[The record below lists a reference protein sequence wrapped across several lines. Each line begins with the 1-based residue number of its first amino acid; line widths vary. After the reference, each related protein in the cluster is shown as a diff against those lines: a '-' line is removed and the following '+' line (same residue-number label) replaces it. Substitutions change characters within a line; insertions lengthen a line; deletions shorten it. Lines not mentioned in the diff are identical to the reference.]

1 MKKNIALLAGGFS
14 GEYEISIKSAE
25 NIARHINEALYNVFT
40 IYITEKSWFFRTA
53 ENQQIEIDK
62 NNFSLHLDGAVVF
75 FDAVFIA
82 IHGTPG
88 EDGKMQGY
96 FDLLQI
102 PYTGCNVIT
111 SALTFNKF
119 YCNKIVSELAIVNVA
134 HSIHLRKKQPFDEKN
149 IAQQLQFPVFVKPA
163 EGGSS
168 IGMSKVTEI
177 SKLKPAIQ
185 KAFKEDNQILIEEFI
200 QGREISCGVF
210 NTQEEILALPL
221 TEIKSG
227 KDFFDYEAKYS
238 PGMAEEITPAPINTI
253 HTKKIQQI
261 SKKLYQKLNCKG
273 IVRFDYILKEEDD
286 EIYFLEVNTTPG
298 QSPESIVPKQL
309 KVENIS
315 MDTLYNTLIDSCF
328 SSVSQ

>member
-1 MKKNIALLAGGFS
+1 
-14 GEYEISIKSAE
+14 
-25 NIARHINEALYNVFT
+25 
-40 IYITEKSWFFRTA
+40 
-53 ENQQIEIDK
+53 
-62 NNFSLHLDGAVVF
+62 
-75 FDAVFIA
+75 
-82 IHGTPG
+82 PG

-96 FDLLQI
+96 FDLLQL
-102 PYTGCNVIT
+102 PYTGCNFIT

-119 YCNKIVSELAIVNVA
+119 YCNKVVSELSIVNVA
-134 HSIHLRKKQPFDEKN
+134 HSVHLHNNQPIDEKD
-149 IAQQLQFPVFVKPA
+149 IARQLRFPVFVKPA

-168 IGMSKVTEI
+168 IGMSKVMET

-185 KAFKEDNQILIEEFI
+185 KAFKEDSQILIEEFI

-210 NTQEEILALPL
+210 NAPEGISALPL

-227 KDFFDYEAKYS
+227 KDLFEYEAKYS
-238 PGMAEEITPAPINTI
+238 PGMAEEITPAPINTMK
-253 HTKKIQQI
+253 TKKIQQI

-298 QSPESIVPKQL
+298 QSPGSIVPKQL
-309 KVENIS
+309 KAEDIS
-315 MDTLYNTLIDSCF
+315 MDTLYNGLIESCF